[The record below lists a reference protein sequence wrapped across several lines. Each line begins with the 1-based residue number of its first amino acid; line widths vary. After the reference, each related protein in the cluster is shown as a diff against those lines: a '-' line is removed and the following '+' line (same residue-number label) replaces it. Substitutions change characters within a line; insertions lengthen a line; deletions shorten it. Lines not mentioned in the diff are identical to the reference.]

1 MEDNAE
7 AFAFLR
13 FKLREVE
20 KVTKRQ
26 EEEIADL
33 RREIA
38 TINRRLAENCAKS
51 KDKLRLGREKER
63 KRRESLEKIQKEES
77 ENARLRTHKR
87 LQELRLEQIRRVN
100 EAFATQLPE

>member
-38 TINRRLAENCAKS
+38 TIHRKLSENCEKS
-51 KDKLRLGREKER
+51 KEKLRLGREKER
-63 KRRESLEKIQKEES
+63 KRRGSLEKIRKEES
-77 ENARLRTHKR
+77 EKTRLRTDKR
-87 LQELRLEQIRRVN
+87 LQELRLEQIRVD
-100 EAFATQLPE
+100 EAFSTQLPE